1 MANPPPYDNIT
12 GISRAAMKDNAQE
25 SLANY
30 NGNARPGEL
39 VVDQA
44 TTILY
49 IGNALGQLTAVGT
62 AGATTWA
69 LLNDK
74 NNASGPASIALG
86 TNAGTSQ
93 GNTAIAIGYGT
104 AYSGQSA
111 NAIALGFA
119 AGYGNQQANA
129 IAIGTAAGYTTQ
141 GISSVAIGARAGL
154 TSQGN
159 QSVAIG
165 ENAGVIQ
172 GSTAVAIG
180 QNAGGGVALQG
191 DDAVAIGHGAGENTQ
206 GTQAVAIGLYTG
218 QNSQGVFSVA
228 VGRQAGQTSQA
239 NNSIILNATG
249 SALNQTTANTFTVKP
264 VRAVTSVTFAAP
276 TAGSIPVGFSPVY
289 YNPTTGEL
297 IVITP

>member
-1 MANPPPYDNIT
+1 MANPPPPYDNIT

-44 TTILY
+44 TSIVY
-49 IGNALGQLTAVGT
+49 VGNALGQLTAVGT

-69 LLNDK
+69 LLGDK

-93 GNTAIAIGYGT
+93 GNSAIAIGYGT

-129 IAIGTAAGYTTQ
+129 IAIGTASGYTTQ
-141 GISSVAIGARAGL
+141 GDSAVAIGYQAGNTTQGAFAVAVGSQTGLTTQGADAVAVGNSAGLDSQRASAVAVGVLSGRLSQGNSAVAIGAYAGR
-154 TSQGN
+154 TN
-159 QSVAIG
+159 
-165 ENAGVIQ
+165 
-172 GSTAVAIG
+172 
-180 QNAGGGVALQG
+180 
-191 DDAVAIGHGAGENTQ
+191 
-206 GTQAVAIGLYTG
+206 
-218 QNSQGVFSVA
+218 
-228 VGRQAGQTSQA
+228 QA

-249 SALNQTTANTFTVKP
+249 TDLNQTTANTFTVKP

-276 TAGSIPVGFSPVY
+276 TSGSVPAGFSPMY
-289 YNPTTGEL
+289 YNPTTGEI
-297 IVITP
+297 IVITT

>member
-1 MANPPPYDNIT
+1 MANPPPPYDNIT
-12 GISRAAMKDNAQE
+12 GISRAIMKDNSEE

-30 NGNARPGEL
+30 DGNARPGEL

-44 TTILY
+44 TSIVY
-49 IGNALGQLTAVGT
+49 VGNALGELTAVATPG
-62 AGATTWA
+62 GATTWA

-141 GISSVAIGARAGL
+141 GISSIAIGARA
-154 TSQGN
+154 
-159 QSVAIG
+159 
-165 ENAGVIQ
+165 
-172 GSTAVAIG
+172 
-180 QNAGGGVALQG
+180 
-191 DDAVAIGHGAGENTQ
+191 
-206 GTQAVAIGLYTG
+206 
-218 QNSQGVFSVA
+218 
-228 VGRQAGQTSQA
+228 
-239 NNSIILNATG
+239 
-249 SALNQTTANTFTVKP
+249 
-264 VRAVTSVTFAAP
+264 
-276 TAGSIPVGFSPVY
+276 
-289 YNPTTGEL
+289 
-297 IVITP
+297 